1 MLSLCTFHVNYK
13 KLLPGNHKLQSAL
26 CFDWTS
32 RESPRRVQGETHFP
46 PQVLTGTRGPPGM
59 AAGQWGEGKGW
70 EVLGR
75 GRADPSSPAC
85 GVAGRCLETSDCD
98 LLISLAH
105 ASLWRQLAG
114 LSDCAG
120 RFLPSRPGQFC
131 DPQRCPFRL
140 VARAIP

>member
-1 MLSLCTFHVNYK
+1 MSITRNCYLETTSCRALCA
-13 KLLPGNHKLQSAL
+13 LIGLPGK
-26 CFDWTS
+26 
-32 RESPRRVQGETHFP
+32 VQGETHFP

-59 AAGQWGEGKGW
+59 ATGQWGEGKGW

-75 GRADPSSPAC
+75 GRADLSSPAC

-120 RFLPSRPGQFC
+120 RFLPSGPGQFC